1 MHHTLYIKNELCEL
15 SRVFEFIERN
25 LPSCLSDKRKLSQVK
40 LAIEELV
47 ANVIMYAYGER
58 KDQDIQIE
66 MECRG
71 DTVASNGD
79 RLRHSIQSVGEQR
92 PGFVSVGGRAT
103 YRRIGYISGQ
113 AIDDGAKI
121 RTRLGKECTD
131 ND

>member
-25 LPSCLSDKRKLSQVK
+25 LPSCVSDKRKLSQVK

-71 DTVASNGD
+71 TQLQVTVIDSPIELISTGQRLERHNDALGEMGGLWAMWGVYFWSSN
-79 RLRHSIQSVGEQR
+79 
-92 PGFVSVGGRAT
+92 
-103 YRRIGYISGQ
+103 
-113 AIDDGAKI
+113 
-121 RTRLGKECTD
+121 
-131 ND
+131 

>member
-25 LPSCLSDKRKLSQVK
+25 LPSCLS
-40 LAIEELV
+40 AIEELV

-71 DTVASNGD
+71 TQLQVTVIDSGIPFNPLESKDPDLSLSVEERPIGGLGIFLVKQLMTELRYERASGKNVLTMIKD
-79 RLRHSIQSVGEQR
+79 
-92 PGFVSVGGRAT
+92 
-103 YRRIGYISGQ
+103 
-113 AIDDGAKI
+113 
-121 RTRLGKECTD
+121 LG
-131 ND
+131 